1 MCDIFDQEI
10 CFKTCYSTA
19 NLKQRYPISADKQCP
34 NMRLLF
40 VFSKTFCNPPFDYVL
55 KVHFLT
61 SEMTYYAPCNAN
73 VKKTLNTFVVLA
85 PALTLTFS
93 TLIVFVLLK

>member
-19 NLKQRYPISADKQCP
+19 NLKQFKDCPISPDKQCRMKLA
-34 NMRLLF
+34 NLF
-40 VFSKTFCNPPFDYVL
+40 FLKHFVIHHYYVL

-61 SEMTYYAPCNAN
+61 SEMTYYPPYNA
-73 VKKTLNTFVVLA
+73 T
-85 PALTLTFS
+85 
-93 TLIVFVLLK
+93 